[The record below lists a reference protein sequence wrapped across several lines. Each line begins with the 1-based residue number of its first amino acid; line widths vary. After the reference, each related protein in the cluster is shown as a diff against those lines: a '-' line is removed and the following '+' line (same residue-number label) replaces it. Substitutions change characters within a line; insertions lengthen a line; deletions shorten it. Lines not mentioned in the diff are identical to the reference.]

1 MGLFLFLLTYF
12 FPISPTYKCCFS
24 IYVADDNS
32 KVEYLFYRF
41 NKREEDFPSL
51 REYNDYLE
59 EVEDMSEFLCFFFQ
73 WLLSIVFNSR
83 FYLDQK
89 KKFFFLTVFDLVA
102 GVDVPAIEEKIAEYQ
117 KENADL
123 ILINQARKVL
133 SGILLFLL
141 LKQQS

>member
-1 MGLFLFLLTYF
+1 
-12 FPISPTYKCCFS
+12 
-24 IYVADDNS
+24 
-32 KVEYLFYRF
+32 
-41 NKREEDFPSL
+41 
-51 REYNDYLE
+51 
-59 EVEDMSEFLCFFFQ
+59 
-73 WLLSIVFNSR
+73 
-83 FYLDQK
+83 
-89 KKFFFLTVFDLVA
+89 LVA

>member
-1 MGLFLFLLTYF
+1 M
-12 FPISPTYKCCFS
+12 
-24 IYVADDNS
+24 
-32 KVEYLFYRF
+32 
-41 NKREEDFPSL
+41 
-51 REYNDYLE
+51 
-59 EVEDMSEFLCFFFQ
+59 
-73 WLLSIVFNSR
+73 VFNSR

-89 KKFFFLTVFDLVA
+89 KKFLFLTVFDLVA